1 MLTIARNTRMAD
13 VIDLNHHLLSV
24 IHKAGITLGFGD
36 STVEEVAQ
44 KHELN
49 PDFVVAILSAYNDP
63 AYLPEQH
70 LTKFSVAEIV
80 DYLRRSHKAYIVEQ
94 LPELAQLFE
103 QYALES
109 KATPYS
115 GLLRN
120 FFDEYRNEMEKH
132 FATEDEY
139 MFPYALAVENAHNG
153 DEISEEMA
161 TQFREYTIHDF
172 ITEHDNIEEKL
183 DDLKNLIVRHV
194 PQSAE
199 SVLAF
204 QILEKLFHLNSDLED
219 HSRIEELVLIPK
231 VVKLEADL
239 KNQLS

>member
-1 MLTIARNTRMAD
+1 MAD

-36 STVEEVAQ
+36 ATVEEVAM
-44 KHELN
+44 KHGLN
-49 PDFVVAILSAYNDP
+49 PDFVVAILNTYNDS

-70 LTKFSVAEIV
+70 LRTFSVSEIV
-80 DYLRRSHKAYIVEQ
+80 DYLRRSHKVYLVEQ
-94 LPELAQLFE
+94 LPELASLFE
-103 QYALES
+103 RYAAES
-109 KATPYS
+109 ALTPYK

-120 FFDEYRNEMEKH
+120 FFEEYSNEMEKH

-139 MFPYALAVENAHNG
+139 MFPYALSVESAHEG

-161 TQFREYTIHDF
+161 RQFREYTIHDF
-172 ITEHDNIEEKL
+172 IIEHDNIEEKL
-183 DDLKNLIVRHV
+183 DDLKNLIIRHI
-194 PQSAE
+194 PQVE
-199 SVLAF
+199 DSVLAF
-204 QILEKLFHLNSDLED
+204 QILDKLSHLNSDLDD

-239 KNQLS
+239 KSQQQ